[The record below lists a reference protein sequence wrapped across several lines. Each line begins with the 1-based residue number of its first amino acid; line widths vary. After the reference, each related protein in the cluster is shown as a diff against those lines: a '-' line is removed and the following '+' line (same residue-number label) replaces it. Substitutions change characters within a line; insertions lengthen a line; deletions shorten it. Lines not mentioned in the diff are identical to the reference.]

1 MGGELATRM
10 TTTSTSTATKKK
22 KKKGRPSLLDLQK
35 RSIKQQNQFQNKN
48 PNSILKSNRP
58 PARRQNPNF
67 NSNRDDDDD
76 DDDDDGDERQ
86 QKKHKLLHGL
96 DNFPALHSVY
106 DGRRKIPTGSDQMEE
121 KVLKATDTLHGLPV
135 ESAGPTTTL
144 PDRKLLLFVLDRLQK
159 KDTYGVFSEPV
170 DPAELPDYHEIIAH
184 PMDFATVRK
193 KLDAGAY
200 SYLEEFEEKIY
211 QVKVTAIRRMYKL
224 VWANGVMRI
233 RDGERSVDKAVRN
246 EMAVFQDVFL
256 ICSNAMQYNAPDT
269 IYFRQARSILD
280 LAKKDFENLRQDS
293 DDSEPQ
299 PRVKVVRRGRPPKS
313 LKKSLDSS
321 PSDRIASE
329 FSSDATL
336 ANGGDNVSW
345 ASAHNLRKG
354 PITSVRFRP
363 ADSVNR
369 ASHGS
374 HVHGSHAG
382 ETYTSWLSEW
392 ENEFPGFEFYIS
404 TIASVVK
411 AVLKYGKKQFTVD
424 VNRRDT
430 YHDSMASRHEPSVLT
445 TFEGELKQ
453 LTVVGLNTEHGY
465 ARSLARFASDLG
477 PVVWNIASKK
487 IESVLPL
494 GVKFSP
500 GWVGENK
507 ATERQQYS
515 YPEKQKL
522 SNNYISGDHS
532 SRLVSPA
539 TSDSNFILENR
550 YSLQSGEEMETIKEV
565 NPQSD
570 SNLQNSTL
578 GGIRHAPGS
587 QIQSRPIIH
596 SNINGFSRSGGF
608 GFNYLPHVGSVGL
621 ARALGNSRSGNSAF
635 GTVPNNHHA
644 VSLMPA
650 SGYDSNTVKLADC
663 SSRVQS
669 DSCSSVLVSG
679 GGSHAAVDPGL
690 MGDTSWRGLSTLH
703 KQEFHTFAPDL
714 NVRFLAPGSPISNLQ
729 IGSPQQPDLA
739 LQL

>member
-10 TTTSTSTATKKK
+10 TATSTSTATKKKK

-35 RSIKQQNQFQNKN
+35 RSIKQQNQFQKKN
-48 PNSILKSNRP
+48 PNSIFKSNRRS
-58 PARRQNPNF
+58 ARHQNPNF
-67 NSNRDDDDD
+67 NSNHDYDDDD
-76 DDDDDGDERQ
+76 DERQ

-96 DNFPALHSVY
+96 DNFTALNSVY
-106 DGRRKIPTGSDQMEE
+106 QGRREIPTGSDRMEE
-121 KVLKATDTLHGLPV
+121 KVVKATDTLHGLPG
-135 ESAGPTTTL
+135 ESAGPTTPL
-144 PDRKLLLFVLDRLQK
+144 PDKKLLLFVLDRLQK

-170 DPAELPDYHEIIAH
+170 DAVELPDYHEIIAH

-200 SYLEEFEEKIY
+200 AYLEQFE
-211 QVKVTAIRRMYKL
+211 
-224 VWANGVMRI
+224 
-233 RDGERSVDKAVRN
+233 
-246 EMAVFQDVFL
+246 QDVFL

-299 PRVKVVRRGRPPKS
+299 PPRVKVVRRGRPPKS

-336 ANGGDNVSW
+336 ANGGDNASW
-345 ASAHNLRKG
+345 ANAHNLRKG
-354 PITSVRFRP
+354 PTTSVRFRP

-392 ENEFPGFEFYIS
+392 ENEFP
-404 TIASVVK
+404 ASVVK

-424 VNRRDT
+424 ENRRDT
-430 YHDSMASRHEPSVLT
+430 YNDSMASRHEPSVLT

-465 ARSLARFASDLG
+465 ARSLARFAADLG
-477 PVVWNIASKK
+477 PVVWKIASKK
-487 IESVLPL
+487 IESVLPN

-507 ATERQQYS
+507 ATEQQQYS
-515 YPEKQKL
+515 YPEKQKS

-532 SRLVSPA
+532 RRLVSPA
-539 TSDSNFILENR
+539 TSGSNSILGNR
-550 YSLQSGEEMETIKEV
+550 HSFQSGEDVETIKEV
-565 NPQSD
+565 NSQSD
-570 SNLQNSTL
+570 SNLQNRTV
-578 GGIRHAPGS
+578 GGIRHVPGS
-587 QIQSRPIIH
+587 QVRSRPIIH
-596 SNINGFSRSGGF
+596 SNMNGFRGSGGF
-608 GFNYLPHVGSVGL
+608 GFNYLPHVGTVGL
-621 ARALGNSRSGNSAF
+621 ARAPGNSRSDDSAF
-635 GTVPNNHHA
+635 GTIPNNHHA
-644 VSLMPA
+644 VSPMPA
-650 SGYDSNTVKLADC
+650 GGYDSNTAMLADC
-663 SSRVQS
+663 SSRLQS
-669 DSCSSVLVSG
+669 DNSSVLVSG
-679 GGSHAAVDPGL
+679 TGSHAAVDPGL
-690 MGDTSWRGLSTLH
+690 LGDTSWQGLSTLH

>member
-1 MGGELATRM
+1 M
-10 TTTSTSTATKKK
+10 
-22 KKKGRPSLLDLQK
+22 
-35 RSIKQQNQFQNKN
+35 
-48 PNSILKSNRP
+48 
-58 PARRQNPNF
+58 
-67 NSNRDDDDD
+67 
-76 DDDDDGDERQ
+76 
-86 QKKHKLLHGL
+86 
-96 DNFPALHSVY
+96 
-106 DGRRKIPTGSDQMEE
+106 
-121 KVLKATDTLHGLPV
+121 
-135 ESAGPTTTL
+135 
-144 PDRKLLLFVLDRLQK
+144 
-159 KDTYGVFSEPV
+159 
-170 DPAELPDYHEIIAH
+170 
-184 PMDFATVRK
+184 
-193 KLDAGAY
+193 
-200 SYLEEFEEKIY
+200 
-211 QVKVTAIRRMYKL
+211 
-224 VWANGVMRI
+224 
-233 RDGERSVDKAVRN
+233 
-246 EMAVFQDVFL
+246 
-256 ICSNAMQYNAPDT
+256 
-269 IYFRQARSILD
+269 
-280 LAKKDFENLRQDS
+280 
-293 DDSEPQ
+293 
-299 PRVKVVRRGRPPKS
+299 
-313 LKKSLDSS
+313 
-321 PSDRIASE
+321 
-329 FSSDATL
+329 
-336 ANGGDNVSW
+336 
-345 ASAHNLRKG
+345 
-354 PITSVRFRP
+354 
-363 ADSVNR
+363 
-369 ASHGS
+369 
-374 HVHGSHAG
+374 
-382 ETYTSWLSEW
+382 
-392 ENEFPGFEFYIS
+392 
-404 TIASVVK
+404 
-411 AVLKYGKKQFTVD
+411 
-424 VNRRDT
+424 
-430 YHDSMASRHEPSVLT
+430 
-445 TFEGELKQ
+445 
-453 LTVVGLNTEHGY
+453 
-465 ARSLARFASDLG
+465 ARFAADLG

-596 SNINGFSRSGGF
+596 SNINGFSGSGGF

-635 GTVPNNHHA
+635 GTVPNNHRA

-679 GGSHAAVDPGL
+679 SGSHAAVDPGL

>member
-200 SYLEEFEEKIY
+200 SYLEEFE
-211 QVKVTAIRRMYKL
+211 VKVTAIRRMYKL

>member
-1 MGGELATRM
+1 
-10 TTTSTSTATKKK
+10 
-22 KKKGRPSLLDLQK
+22 
-35 RSIKQQNQFQNKN
+35 
-48 PNSILKSNRP
+48 
-58 PARRQNPNF
+58 
-67 NSNRDDDDD
+67 
-76 DDDDDGDERQ
+76 
-86 QKKHKLLHGL
+86 
-96 DNFPALHSVY
+96 
-106 DGRRKIPTGSDQMEE
+106 
-121 KVLKATDTLHGLPV
+121 
-135 ESAGPTTTL
+135 
-144 PDRKLLLFVLDRLQK
+144 
-159 KDTYGVFSEPV
+159 
-170 DPAELPDYHEIIAH
+170 
-184 PMDFATVRK
+184 MDFATVRK

-200 SYLEEFEEKIY
+200 SYLEEFE
-211 QVKVTAIRRMYKL
+211 
-224 VWANGVMRI
+224 
-233 RDGERSVDKAVRN
+233 
-246 EMAVFQDVFL
+246 QDVFL

-392 ENEFPGFEFYIS
+392 ENEFP
-404 TIASVVK
+404 ASVVK